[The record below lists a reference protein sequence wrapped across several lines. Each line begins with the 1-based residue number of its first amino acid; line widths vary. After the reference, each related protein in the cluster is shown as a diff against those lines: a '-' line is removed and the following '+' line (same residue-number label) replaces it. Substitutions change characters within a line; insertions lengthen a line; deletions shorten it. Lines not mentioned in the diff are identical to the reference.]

1 MALDEDQA
9 QRARRIDFW
18 LFVSV
23 WVVVFAAAG
32 IAILLQSKR
41 DFAGL
46 RVNFA
51 AARIRVI
58 RARFQRVHYGDT

>member
-1 MALDEDQA
+1 MPGRLNGPRELTWTVRALSLRTSAAHRVCGIDEDQA

-32 IAILLQSKR
+32 IAILLQSK
-41 DFAGL
+41 
-46 RVNFA
+46 
-51 AARIRVI
+51 
-58 RARFQRVHYGDT
+58 